1 MQGPVRTQKTNGIRS
16 QRRPNVITLLCG
28 GLASLAFF
36 FAITISGHA
45 QSTPNAP
52 SAVDQLKARI
62 ALTSVN
68 DRPRLCVEIAEKQL
82 KETDRLYS
90 ASDLQGAQ
98 AALTDVVT
106 YSELARDYSIQTHKY
121 QKQAEIAVRGMTR
134 KLNEI
139 KHSLGHDDQAPIHDA
154 LNRLERVRDD
164 LLASLFKRGGK

>member
-1 MQGPVRTQKTNGIRS
+1 MQGRIRT
-16 QRRPNVITLLCG
+16 RRQDGFRNRRNSEFCFASVFAAVAITLAL
-28 GLASLAFF
+28 
-36 FAITISGHA
+36 TISSYA
-45 QSTPNAP
+45 QITPAP
-52 SAVDQLKARI
+52 PTAVDQLKARV
-62 ALTSVN
+62 ASTAPN
-68 DRPRLCVEIAEKQL
+68 ERPRLCVEIAEKQL
-82 KETDRLYS
+82 KETDRLYA
-90 ASDLQGAQ
+90 ASDIPAGQ

-139 KHSLGHDDQAPIHDA
+139 KHTLGHDDQAALQDA